1 MWTMMGTMTKQWEND
16 EGQQGWLVPKN
27 MLKDVR
33 KKHFFPPSNKKDI
46 WGQWGHKI
54 DVEGWQ

>member
-1 MWTMMGTMTKQWEND
+1 MMGTMTKQWEND

-46 WGQWGHKI
+46 WGQ
-54 DVEGWQ
+54 